1 MTESDSK
8 YRVAIVMP
16 VLNEERFLGRTLDQV
31 YMQDF
36 PMQQVEVV
44 IADGGSTDHTREIA
58 AEYRNRFGSLK
69 ILDNPRRL
77 SSAGRNIGV
86 RNTDAPYI
94 MILDG
99 HSYLPSKTIIRS
111 MVDLFESTDADC
123 LCRPQPLDPPDIGD
137 LQRVVA
143 CCRASALGHN
153 PSSDIYSDFEGTVD
167 PTSSGAM
174 YRREVFEKIGY
185 FDEDFDAC
193 EDVDFNF
200 RVHMARLK
208 AIISPRLKVHYYPR
222 GTLTGLWRQ
231 MVRYGK
237 GRFKFAHKHH
247 QLAPMQMLAA
257 IGIVGL
263 ALLLLLS
270 LVSQAAWNW
279 LTTLVGVY
287 VLIVVGYSAWLAHDR
302 GRLGC
307 LLIGPLVFPTIHFG
321 LGWGFLRG
329 FLDRLHAQRQ
339 PSRNRKAD
347 NDLD

>member
-1 MTESDSK
+1 MNQNDSK
-8 YRVAIVMP
+8 YQVAIVMP
-16 VLNEERFLGRTLDQV
+16 VFNEERFLAGTLDQV

-36 PMQQVEVV
+36 PMERVEVV
-44 IADGGSTDHTREIA
+44 VADGGSTDRTREIA
-58 AEYRNRFGSLK
+58 ADYKSRFGSLK

-86 RNTDAPYI
+86 RNSSAPYI
-94 MILDG
+94 LILDG
-99 HSYLPSKTIIRS
+99 HSYLPSKTMIRD
-111 MVDLFESTDADC
+111 MVELFESTDADC
-123 LCRPQPLDPPDIGD
+123 LCRPQPLDPPDISD
-137 LQRVVA
+137 LQRVIA

-153 PSSDIYSDFEGTVD
+153 PSSDIYSDFQGTVD

-174 YRREVFEKIGY
+174 YRRELFEQIGY

-200 RVHMARLK
+200 RVHLARLK
-208 AIISPRLKVHYYPR
+208 AIISPKLKVHYYPR

-237 GRFKFAHKHH
+237 GRFRFVRKHH
-247 QLAPMQMLAA
+247 QMAPMQMLAA
-257 IGIVGL
+257 LAIVAL

-270 LVSQAAWNW
+270 LVSQAAWDW
-279 LTTLVGVY
+279 LTTLVGIY

-321 LGWGFLRG
+321 LGWGFLMG
-329 FLDRLHAQRQ
+329 FVERLQSQRR
-339 PSRNRKAD
+339 PSRGGPLD
-347 NDLD
+347 IDLG